1 MQVFW
6 ISKLEKTYAT
16 PSLGGDL
23 VELKNDMD
31 ICSMTLFMH
40 DGDTVDIYVC
50 DNTILDDVGPSE
62 GQISQSLSQVV
73 ESFNSPGES
82 LTAEQKKSDL
92 GLGSSSSFPATER
105 LENDGIVRVEQECQQ
120 ESDDDYSSIDLTYTE
135 EEVEPTV
142 SEPSIREEVEPSAQ
156 ENAEEDIASDSVRP
170 PKKIN

>member
-40 DGDTVDIYVC
+40 DGDTIDIYVC
-50 DNTILDDVGPSE
+50 DDTILDVVGPSK

-73 ESFNSPGES
+73 ESFNAHGKS
-82 LTAEQKKSDL
+82 LTAQPKKSNQ
-92 GLGSSSSFPATER
+92 G
-105 LENDGIVRVEQECQQ
+105 
-120 ESDDDYSSIDLTYTE
+120 
-135 EEVEPTV
+135 
-142 SEPSIREEVEPSAQ
+142 
-156 ENAEEDIASDSVRP
+156 
-170 PKKIN
+170 